1 MARYLIDVNL
11 PRYFSIWAN
20 DDCRF
25 VADIDATWTD
35 TQIWRH
41 AVEATL
47 TIVTKDADFSD
58 RVLITDEGPRVIHRR
73 AANMRMRDFRT
84 FLSGRWSEICRLSE
98 MHRLV
103 QVYQDRIECI
113 E

>member
-25 VADIDATWTD
+25 VADIDAKWTD
-35 TQIWRH
+35 TRH
-41 AVEATL
+41 TL
-47 TIVTKDADFSD
+47 A
-58 RVLITDEGPRVIHRR
+58 RR
-73 AANMRMRDFRT
+73 HMRMRVFHT

-98 MHRLV
+98 NHRLV
-103 QVYQDRIECI
+103 QVYHDRIECI